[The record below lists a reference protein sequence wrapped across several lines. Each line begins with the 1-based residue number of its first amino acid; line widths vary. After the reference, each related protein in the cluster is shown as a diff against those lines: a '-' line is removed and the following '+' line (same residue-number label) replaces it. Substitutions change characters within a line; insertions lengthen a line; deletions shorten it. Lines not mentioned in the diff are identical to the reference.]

1 MPIPF
6 SISNASAG
14 AILIADAYDIKTQ
27 ISVAVLRPSSC
38 TTLDPPL
45 ITCQPNLLFTK
56 ETRRRARP
64 EQRQKGAHMG
74 YILYKDKIEEPAQQV
89 IVSVESPHVVRIA
102 AMGDAEAPE
111 INTSG
116 FKLYLDSDCKY
127 PLDQGEYEA
136 YTTLY
141 RKGDNWH
148 ELSDDGSVYTEP
160 VAPVQPELTEE
171 EKAELDRQTQIQQVT
186 AQIADLKAR
195 IAASDYKVIKT
206 YEYTLLGEQTEYDME
221 AVHAE
226 RQALRDQIN
235 TLETQLADLTAE

>member
-1 MPIPF
+1 
-6 SISNASAG
+6 
-14 AILIADAYDIKTQ
+14 
-27 ISVAVLRPSSC
+27 
-38 TTLDPPL
+38 
-45 ITCQPNLLFTK
+45 
-56 ETRRRARP
+56 
-64 EQRQKGAHMG
+64 MG
-74 YILYKDKIEEPAQQV
+74 YILYKDKIEEPVQQV

-116 FKLYLDSDCKY
+116 FKLYLDPNCKY

-171 EKAELDRQTQIQQVT
+171 ELAELARQTQIQQVT

-206 YEYTLLGEQTEYDME
+206 YEYTLLGEQTGYDME

-235 TLETQLADLTAE
+235 TLETQLADLTADTE

>member
-1 MPIPF
+1 
-6 SISNASAG
+6 
-14 AILIADAYDIKTQ
+14 
-27 ISVAVLRPSSC
+27 
-38 TTLDPPL
+38 
-45 ITCQPNLLFTK
+45 
-56 ETRRRARP
+56 
-64 EQRQKGAHMG
+64 MG

-116 FKLYLDSDCKY
+116 FKLYLDPDCKY

-141 RKGDNWH
+141 RKGYNWH
-148 ELSDDGSVYTEP
+148 ELSDEGAVYPEP
-160 VAPVQPELTEE
+160 VVAPVQPELTEE
-171 EKAELDRQTQIQQVT
+171 EKAELARQRQISQLT
-186 AQIADLKAR
+186 AQIADIKAR

-206 YEYTLLGEQTEYDME
+206 YEYALLGEQTGYDME

-235 TLETQLADLTAE
+235 TLETQLADLTADTE

>member
-1 MPIPF
+1 
-6 SISNASAG
+6 
-14 AILIADAYDIKTQ
+14 
-27 ISVAVLRPSSC
+27 
-38 TTLDPPL
+38 
-45 ITCQPNLLFTK
+45 
-56 ETRRRARP
+56 
-64 EQRQKGAHMG
+64 MG

-111 INTSG
+111 IYTSG
-116 FKLYLDSDCKY
+116 FKIYLDPECKY

-160 VAPVQPELTEE
+160 VAPVQPEPTEE
-171 EKAELDRQTQIQQVT
+171 ERAELARQTQIRQVT
-186 AQIADLKAR
+186 AQIDDLKAR
-195 IAASDYKVIKT
+195 IAASDYKIIKT
-206 YEYTLLGEQTEYDME
+206 YEYTLLGEQTEYDIE
-221 AVHAE
+221 EVHAE

-235 TLETQLADLTAE
+235 VLETQLADLTAE

>member
-1 MPIPF
+1 
-6 SISNASAG
+6 
-14 AILIADAYDIKTQ
+14 
-27 ISVAVLRPSSC
+27 
-38 TTLDPPL
+38 
-45 ITCQPNLLFTK
+45 
-56 ETRRRARP
+56 
-64 EQRQKGAHMG
+64 MG

-102 AMGDAEAPE
+102 AMGDAEAPG

-116 FKLYLDSDCKY
+116 FKLYLDPDCKY

-148 ELSDDGSVYTEP
+148 ELSDDGSVYTEQE

-171 EKAELDRQTQIQQVT
+171 EKAELARQRQISQLT

-206 YEYTLLGEQTEYDME
+206 YEYALLGEQTGYDME

-235 TLETQLADLTAE
+235 TLETQLANLTAE

>member
-1 MPIPF
+1 
-6 SISNASAG
+6 
-14 AILIADAYDIKTQ
+14 
-27 ISVAVLRPSSC
+27 
-38 TTLDPPL
+38 
-45 ITCQPNLLFTK
+45 
-56 ETRRRARP
+56 
-64 EQRQKGAHMG
+64 MG
-74 YILYKDKIEEPAQQV
+74 YILYKDKIEEPVQQV

-116 FKLYLDSDCKY
+116 FKLYLDPNCKY

-171 EKAELDRQTQIQQVT
+171 ELAELARQTQIQQVT
-186 AQIADLKAR
+186 AQINDLKSR
-195 IAASDYKVIKT
+195 IAASDYKIIKT
-206 YEYTLLGEQTEYDME
+206 YEYTLLGEQTEYDIE
-221 AVHAE
+221 EVHAE
-226 RQALRDQIN
+226 RQTLRDQIN
-235 TLETQLADLTAE
+235 ALETQLADLTATAE

>member
-1 MPIPF
+1 
-6 SISNASAG
+6 
-14 AILIADAYDIKTQ
+14 
-27 ISVAVLRPSSC
+27 
-38 TTLDPPL
+38 
-45 ITCQPNLLFTK
+45 
-56 ETRRRARP
+56 
-64 EQRQKGAHMG
+64 MG

-102 AMGDAEAPE
+102 AMGDAEALE

-116 FKLYLDSDCKY
+116 FKLYLDPDCKY

-148 ELSDDGSVYTEP
+148 ELSDDGSVYTEQE

-171 EKAELDRQTQIQQVT
+171 EKAELARQRQISQLT

-206 YEYTLLGEQTEYDME
+206 YEYALLGEQTGYDME

-235 TLETQLADLTAE
+235 SLETQLADLTAE